1 MTRLSM
7 SLTMG
12 KKEHYPSSLHLRS
25 RATSL
30 AERKSTTRVNDF
42 SSRGPRSAVGH
53 GFATRHLAGRP
64 ARLRAALRP
73 SSGPTSASPRGS
85 RKPVRKHRHCLSLPT
100 WGFRCPEVALRGAV
114 PARGPALEGASRQVA
129 FTAAGLRETIH
140 RGEERG
146 ALLPAE
152 RRGVPPLRGQAEEE
166 SERGVCSGEA
176 GKAGRKPACAG
187 DATARGPAS
196 PPLTASR
203 TRPWRAGLGLCTGV
217 RAVPSPWSQ
226 KAASG
231 GLVVNLRHSFGQP
244 DVSRS
249 PLGAFGKGFCVF
261 WVFFVFFFK

>member
-1 MTRLSM
+1 M
-7 SLTMG
+7 SWTMG

-53 GFATRHLAGRP
+53 GFATGRLAGRP

-187 DATARGPAS
+187 DATGAWPRGPTPHRLPH
-196 PPLTASR
+196 PPLAGGAGPLHRRQGRTFSLVSEGGQWGSSR
-203 TRPWRAGLGLCTGV
+203 EPVTQLWPTRCERKSAGRFWKRFLCF
-217 RAVPSPWSQ
+217 
-226 KAASG
+226 
-231 GLVVNLRHSFGQP
+231 L
-244 DVSRS
+244 
-249 PLGAFGKGFCVF
+249 
-261 WVFFVFFFK
+261 FFFFFK